1 VGGDPAGKAVGGVLS
16 VDELRELSGEERA
29 ELLRALIA
37 LRDEDPLDVPRLRR
51 RRGLVLVFLV
61 ACCAWLIPWTVFL
74 GFTLPRHYTSGQWG
88 VAWIGFD
95 AGLTAAFAFTAFAV
109 WKRLQIAIVGQVVT
123 GTLLV
128 CDAWF
133 DVMLS
138 WGSGEFAVSVVTAV
152 FGELPLAALMFLGAR
167 MLVLTT
173 VRALWVREGRVG
185 PVPRLR
191 EVRLFTIGRSVGG
204 GG

>member
-1 VGGDPAGKAVGGVLS
+1 MVGLVS
-16 VDELRELSGEERA
+16 VEELRGLSAEERA
-29 ELLRALIA
+29 GLLRALIA
-37 LRDEDPLDVPRLRR
+37 LGDEDPLEQPRYRR

-61 ACCAWLIPWTVFL
+61 ACCAWLIPWTVVL
-74 GFTLPRHYTSGQWG
+74 GLTLPQHYTSGQWS

-95 AGLTAAFAFTAFAV
+95 AALTAAFAFTAFAV
-109 WKRLQIAIVGQVVT
+109 WRRLQIAILGQVVT

-138 WGSGEFAVSVVTAV
+138 WGSGEFPVSVATAV
-152 FGELPLAALMFLGAR
+152 LGELPLAALFFMGAR
-167 MLVLTT
+167 TLVLTT

-191 EVRLFTIGRSVGG
+191 EVRLFTIGRSVSGG
-204 GG
+204 G

>member
-1 VGGDPAGKAVGGVLS
+1 VVS
-16 VDELRELSGEERA
+16 VEELRGLPAEERA
-29 ELLRALIA
+29 ELLRELIA
-37 LRDEDPLDVPRLRR
+37 LGDEDPLEQPRYRR

-61 ACCAWLIPWTVFL
+61 VCCAWLVPWTVML
-74 GFTLPRHYTSGQWG
+74 GLTLPQHYTSRQWG

-95 AGLTAAFAFTAFAV
+95 AALTAAFAFTAFAV
-109 WKRLQIAIVGQVVT
+109 WRRLQMAILGQLIT

-138 WGSGEFAVSVVTAV
+138 WGSGEFVVSVITALL
-152 FGELPLAALMFLGAR
+152 GELPLAALMFVGAR
-167 MLVLTT
+167 TLVLTT

-191 EVRLFTIGRSVGG
+191 EVRLFTIGGSVSGG
-204 GG
+204 D

>member
-1 VGGDPAGKAVGGVLS
+1 MVS
-16 VDELRELSGEERA
+16 VEELRELPAEERA

-37 LRDEDPLDVPRLRR
+37 LGDEDPLELPRYRR
-51 RRGLVLVFLV
+51 RRGVVLVFLV
-61 ACCAWLIPWTVFL
+61 ACCAWLIPWTVVL
-74 GFTLPRHYTSGQWG
+74 GLTLPQHYTSGQWSA
-88 VAWIGFD
+88 AWIGFD
-95 AGLTAAFAFTAFAV
+95 AALTAAFAFTAFAV
-109 WKRLQIAIVGQVVT
+109 WRRLQMAILGQLVT

-138 WGSGEFAVSVVTAV
+138 WGSGEFAVSVATALL
-152 FGELPLAALMFLGAR
+152 GELPLAVLFFMGAR
-167 MLVLTT
+167 TLVLTT
-173 VRALWVREGRVG
+173 VRALWVREGRAG

-191 EVRLFTIGRSVGG
+191 EVRLFAVEERRGSVGG

>member
-1 VGGDPAGKAVGGVLS
+1 VVGVVS
-16 VDELRELSGEERA
+16 VEELRGLSAEERA

-37 LRDEDPLDVPRLRR
+37 LGDEDPLELPRYRR
-51 RRGLVLVFLV
+51 RRGLVLVFLL
-61 ACCAWLIPWTVFL
+61 ACCAWLIPWTVVL
-74 GFTLPRHYTSGQWG
+74 GLTLPQHYTAGQWSA
-88 VAWIGFD
+88 AWIGFD
-95 AGLTAAFAFTAFAV
+95 AALTAAFAFTAFAV
-109 WKRLQIAIVGQVVT
+109 WRRLQMAILGQIVT

-138 WGSGEFAVSVVTAV
+138 WGSGEFVVSVVTAL
-152 FGELPLAALMFLGAR
+152 FGEVPLAVLMFVGAR
-167 MLVLTT
+167 TLVLTT
-173 VRALWVREGRVG
+173 VRALWVREGRAG

-191 EVRLFTIGRSVGG
+191 EVRLVTIGRSVGG

>member
-1 VGGDPAGKAVGGVLS
+1 MVS
-16 VDELRELSGEERA
+16 VEELRGLPAEERA

-37 LRDEDPLDVPRLRR
+37 LADEDPLDQPRYRR

-61 ACCAWLIPWTVFL
+61 ACCAWLIPWTVAL
-74 GFTLPRHYTSGQWG
+74 GLTLPQHYTAGQWSA
-88 VAWIGFD
+88 AWIGFD
-95 AGLTAAFAFTAFAV
+95 AALTASFAFTALAV
-109 WKRLQIAIVGQVVT
+109 WRRRQVAILGQIIT

-138 WGSGEFAVSVVTAV
+138 WGSGEFAISVATALL
-152 FGELPLAALMFLGAR
+152 GELPLAVLFFMGAR
-167 MLVLTT
+167 TLVLTT